1 MTWGGTAL
9 GNVAHTV
16 SMVLNISSLMGGLLL
31 LLLVLVSL
39 YGSSPF
45 EVEVVEVEEE
55 ENEDDVVVVP
65 RERERPTPSLVPT
78 RSALIGGEEGND
90 AA

>member
-16 SMVLNISSLMGGLLL
+16 SMVLNISSLMGLLL
-31 LLLVLVSL
+31 ILVLVSL
-39 YGSSPF
+39 YDSSPF
-45 EVEVVEVEEE
+45 EVEVVVVDEE

-65 RERERPTPSLVPT
+65 SERERPTPSLVPT